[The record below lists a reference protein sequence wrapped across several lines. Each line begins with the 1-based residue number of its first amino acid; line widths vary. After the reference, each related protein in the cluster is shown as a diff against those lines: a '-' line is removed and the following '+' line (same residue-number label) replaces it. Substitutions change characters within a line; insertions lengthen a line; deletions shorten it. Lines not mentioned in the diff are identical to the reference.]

1 MTVRLKAIGQAVALR
16 MPLNIGQYQ
25 YGFRVA
31 MAYEDALIAYKRVLA
46 GRGRDKSP
54 AVIDDRNP

>member
-1 MTVRLKAIGQAVALR
+1 